1 MEATNKGEDSMD
13 KEAIKAEAQKLGLPT
28 AEEMYL
34 FAERMN
40 GFRHS
45 DLLEASGA
53 DVDRVD
59 YEPLREYA
67 NCAHFVKVCAGSV
80 SKEAE
85 SLYARKAEE
94 NSVIEEG
101 NFMVLV
107 NTKPK
112 YLQGKVVMVEE
123 IDKRPQGKT
132 IIWAKIAEDT
142 GNKGRSFGDLVGYPS
157 SCFREATQ
165 AEKERSPFFVH

>member
-13 KEAIKAEAQKLGLPT
+13 IEAIKAEAQKLGLPT

-53 DVDRVD
+53 DVDTVD

-67 NCAHFVKVCAGSV
+67 NYANFVKRCAGSV
-80 SKEAE
+80 SKEADK
-85 SLYARKAEE
+85 LYTNKAEE
-94 NSVIEEG
+94 NSLIEEG
-101 NFMVLV
+101 DFMVLR
-107 NTKPK
+107 NCSPK
-112 YLQGKVVMVEE
+112 YLNGVVVMIHE
-123 IDKRPQGKT
+123 IEKRDKGKT
-132 IIWAKIAEDT
+132 IIWARIAEDT
-142 GNKGRSFGDLVGYPS
+142 GKSRSFGDIVGYPA
-157 SCFREATQ
+157 SCFSDATVEQ
-165 AEKERSPFFVH
+165 KNRSPFYVG

>member
-45 DLLEASGA
+45 DLLEASQA

-67 NCAHFVKVCAGSV
+67 NCANFVKRCASSV
-80 SKEAE
+80 TKEADN
-85 SLYARKAEE
+85 LYTKKAEE

-101 NFMVLV
+101 EFMILR
-107 NTKPK
+107 NCSPK
-112 YLQGKVVMVEE
+112 YLNGVVVMIHE
-123 IDKRPQGKT
+123 IEKRPQGKT
-132 IIWAKIAEDT
+132 VIWARIAEDT
-142 GNKGRSFGDLVGYPS
+142 GKGRSFGDLVGYPS
-157 SCFREATQ
+157 SCFAEATLAQ
-165 AEKERSPFFVH
+165 KERSPFYVG